1 MRLGTAEAGGDASAG
16 AGAGAGA
23 GASAEEADT
32 ASGASSRTT
41 TIFGPTCDSLDI
53 VFNRV
58 SDVPDL
64 LVGDWLLFPACGAYT
79 AAGATDFNGI
89 GATAHS
95 GVRTF
100 YVSSCSFERTTMDRV
115 MPVIYSSIPPMEVRK
130 LF

>member
-1 MRLGTAEAGGDASAG
+1 MRLGSEEAGGDAGVCAG
-16 AGAGAGA
+16 
-23 GASAEEADT
+23 EEAGT
-32 ASGASSRTT
+32 TLGGSSRTT

-58 SDVPDL
+58 PDVPDL

-89 GATAHS
+89 GATAYS

-100 YVSSCSFERTTMDRV
+100 YVHSSSFERTTMDRV
-115 MPVIYSSIPPMEVRK
+115 MPVLYSSIPPMEVRK